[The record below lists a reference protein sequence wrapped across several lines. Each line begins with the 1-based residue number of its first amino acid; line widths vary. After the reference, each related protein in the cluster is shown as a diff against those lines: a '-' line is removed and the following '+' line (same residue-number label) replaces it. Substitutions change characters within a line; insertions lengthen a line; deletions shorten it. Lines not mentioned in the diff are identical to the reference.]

1 MVSTDEKLRELVNRL
16 KEFAATNLE
25 CVILYGSGARGDFR
39 PGHSDLNVVCVLHAL
54 TIEELGRMADV
65 VKWWCVEQ
73 KEPGPL
79 FFTGDEL
86 RQAAGG
92 FCCGVLDV

>member
-1 MVSTDEKLRELVNRL
+1 MLSTDAKLRELVNRL

-54 TIEELGRMADV
+54 TIEELARKYDLQPPWFV
-65 VKWWCVEQ
+65 L
-73 KEPGPL
+73 PGPHDRWEPYRL
-79 FFTGDEL
+79 L
-86 RQAAGG
+86 IAMP
-92 FCCGVLDV
+92 